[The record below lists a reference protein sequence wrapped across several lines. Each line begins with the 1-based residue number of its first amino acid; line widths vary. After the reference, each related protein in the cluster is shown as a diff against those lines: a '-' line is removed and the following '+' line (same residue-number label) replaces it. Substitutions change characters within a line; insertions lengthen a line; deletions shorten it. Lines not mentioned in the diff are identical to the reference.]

1 MLCARDSAIL
11 NLPPSVRK
19 RLDDRG
25 VTVMRD
31 DVFCGFVREQF
42 LQRSNLPVKPS
53 AIPIITKQ

>member
-19 RLDDRG
+19 LLDDRG

-53 AIPIITKQ
+53 AILQ